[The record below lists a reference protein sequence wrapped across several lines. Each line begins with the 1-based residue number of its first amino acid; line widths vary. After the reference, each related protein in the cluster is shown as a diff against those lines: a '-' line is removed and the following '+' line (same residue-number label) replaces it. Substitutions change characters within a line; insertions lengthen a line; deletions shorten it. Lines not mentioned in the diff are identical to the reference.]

1 MIVTQTNTRQNTPAT
16 GSKNPPLAPLHS
28 HNPSKKL
35 TNAMRLKSTSLALA
49 AASILAALPL
59 ANAQN
64 VTATTDPVGFV
75 TTTIPAGTGSAKT
88 TVFVSAP
95 LYDTATINGSA
106 TGTLTGVSSN
116 FLTNSAAGWTSGAL
130 SQASGPFFVQLTS
143 GNASGTMLLI
153 QSNTADTLTINS
165 TYSPATDLTTLGI
178 ASGDSYRISPADT
191 IGSLFGTPADGVQG
205 GTAQTSADTVQLV
218 VNGSA
223 STYFYKTDATP
234 AARWTKVAFGN
245 PDATN
250 EPVLPNFGI
259 QYSRLAATPLSLT
272 ATGSVPVS
280 AREAAIK
287 NSGATLLSNY
297 WPVDTTLAGLGL
309 QNIPGWLSGAN
320 QNSADVVLTRSLTN
334 GSSKTFFYNG
344 TTWKQVGFGAPSSS
358 DNEPI
363 PVGTSVRIF
372 RKGSA
377 SGQSVI
383 SQSAPYTL

>member
-1 MIVTQTNTRQNTPAT
+1 MKLKTTI
-16 GSKNPPLAPLHS
+16 
-28 HNPSKKL
+28 PSIAAAL
-35 TNAMRLKSTSLALA
+35 LA
-49 AASILAALPL
+49 AAPIAS
-59 ANAQN
+59 AQN
-64 VTATTDPVGFV
+64 ATTDPVGFV
-75 TTTIPAGTGSAKT
+75 TTTIPAGTGSSKT

-95 LYDTATINGSA
+95 LYDTASVNGSA
-106 TGTLTGVSSN
+106 TGALTGVSSN
-116 FLTNSAAGWTSGAL
+116 SLTNSAAGWTSGEL
-130 SQASGPFFVQLTS
+130 SQASGPFFVQITS
-143 GNASGTMLLI
+143 GNGSGTMLLI

-165 TYSPATDLTTLGI
+165 TYSPAADLTTLGI

-191 IGSLFGTPADGVQG
+191 IESLFGTPADGVQG

-259 QYSRLAATPLSLT
+259 QYSRLAATPLTLT

-280 AREAAIK
+280 ARQAAIK

-297 WPVDTTLAGLGL
+297 WPTDTTLAALGL

-320 QNSADVVLTRSLTN
+320 QNSADIVLTRSLTN

-344 TTWKQVGFGAPSSS
+344 TTWKQVGFGVPASS

-383 SQSAPYTL
+383 AQSAPYSL